1 VSSMITCIMITQP
14 SRLHLARMAIGDFAR
29 QTIVD
34 AELLVVHTGDEAFEA
49 ALLASLDEGV
59 RCRVRLHRAESR
71 LRLGALRNIATA
83 VAAGDFVCQWDDDDR
98 YHPLRLELQ
107 HDALRAQAAD
117 FCFLTDQLH
126 WFPQRRELYWDDWS
140 REAYPLDFIQG
151 TLFGRRSL
159 MPVYQEIARG
169 EDTGL
174 AMDILRARHRIAR
187 LGDQGWCYVYVYHGG
202 NVFSA
207 DHHVA
212 ISASKCYSGAR
223 LLVREAL
230 LRERLAEY
238 APRLGALRMP
248 WTGGG
253 LAFD

>member
-1 VSSMITCIMITQP
+1 MITCVMITQP
-14 SRLHLARMAIGDFAR
+14 ARLRLARLAVGDFAR
-29 QTIVD
+29 QTITD
-34 AELLVVHTGDEAFEA
+34 SELLVVHTGDAAFGS
-49 ALLASLDEGV
+49 ALVSDLDPTL
-59 RCRVRLHRAESR
+59 RPRVRVHEADAR
-71 LRLGALRNIATA
+71 LNLGALRNIATA
-83 VAAGDFVCQWDDDDR
+83 AATGDFVCQWDDDDR

-107 HDALRAQAAD
+107 HEALQAQAAD

-126 WFPQRRELYWDDWS
+126 WFPQQRELYWDDWS

-159 MPVYQEIARG
+159 MPVYPEIARG

-174 AMDILRARHRIAR
+174 AMDLLRGRHRIAR
-187 LGDQGWCYVYVYHGG
+187 LSDRGWCYVYVYHGG

-207 DHHVA
+207 DHHAA

-223 LLVREAL
+223 LLVRETL
-230 LRERLAEY
+230 LRARLAEY

-253 LAFD
+253 LAFE